1 MDRVGRLGG
10 MSVILACGVVGLG
23 VVAWVVYLVAR
34 ERGAAVWVRLGSIAV
49 ILFLLLGLWAVV
61 RYGVAAGHWFR
72 R

>member
-1 MDRVGRLGG
+1 
-10 MSVILACGVVGLG
+10 MSVILACGIVGFG

-34 ERGAAVWVRLGSIAV
+34 ERGAAVWLRLGSIAV

-61 RYGVAAGHWFR
+61 RYGVALGHWFR